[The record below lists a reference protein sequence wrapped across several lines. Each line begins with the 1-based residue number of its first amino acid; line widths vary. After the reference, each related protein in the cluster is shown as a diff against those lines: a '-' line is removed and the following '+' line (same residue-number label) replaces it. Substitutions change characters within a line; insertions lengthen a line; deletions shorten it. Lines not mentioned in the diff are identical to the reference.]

1 MIKVNFFLSATILIL
16 VFISLQISF
25 AQDSTNTTP
34 PKMNV
39 AINQMPEG
47 LTADDVIDSYLE
59 GIGGREIFSA
69 VEDRTTILHGQ
80 IMEQSLSIV
89 IKQKVPNKLR
99 QNIRSG
105 EMKQTIIYDGTKGVM
120 IIGDKK
126 TELDNKELEKLKVE
140 ARMNFLLDPEAYGVS
155 LELTGIATVDST
167 LCYKIVLITQE
178 SANWVQFYEIY
189 SGLKI
194 KEVKEVETT
203 QGSFQQETYYSD
215 YKEVDGLKFPFN
227 IKQSFGM
234 QTIEMNVSSV
244 KLNAGLK
251 DSVFEIPE

>member
-1 MIKVNFFLSATILIL
+1 MIKVNFFLSATILIF

-34 PKMNV
+34 PEMNV

-47 LTADDVIDSYLE
+47 LTADEVIDSYLE
-59 GIGGREIFSA
+59 AIGGKEKFSA

-105 EMKQTIIYDGTKGVM
+105 EMKQTILYDGTKGVM

-140 ARMNFLLDPEAYGVS
+140 AAMYFLLDPEAYGVS
-155 LELTGIATVDST
+155 LELKGIETVHSL
-167 LCYKIVLITQE
+167 LCYKIVLNTKE
-178 SANWVQFYEIY
+178 GTCWEQFYEID

-194 KEVKEVETT
+194 KEVKEIETT
-203 QGSFQQETYYSD
+203 LENFVQETYYSD
-215 YKEVDGLKFPFN
+215 YKEIDGLKFPFK

-244 KLNAGLK
+244 KLNEGL
-251 DSVFEIPE
+251 DNSIFEIPE

>member
-1 MIKVNFFLSATILIL
+1 MIKVNFFLTAALLIVVL
-16 VFISLQISF
+16 ITRQKTF
-25 AQDSTNTTP
+25 AQDSTETFP
-34 PKMNV
+34 PEMHV
-39 AINQMPEG
+39 TLQQVSHG
-47 LTADDVIDSYLE
+47 LTAYDVIDNYLE
-59 GIGGREIFSA
+59 AIGGKEKFSN
-69 VEDRTTILHGQ
+69 VEDRTTILRGEIMGQ
-80 IMEQSLSIV
+80 KLSIV

-105 EMKQTIIYDGTKGVM
+105 EMKQTILYDGTRGVM

-155 LELTGIATVDST
+155 LELKGIETVDSS
-167 LCYKIVLITQE
+167 LCYKIALITE
-178 SANWVQFYEIY
+178 EGKCWEQFYEIN

-194 KEVKEVETT
+194 KEVKEVQTT
-203 QGSFQQETYYSD
+203 LENFLQETFYGD

-234 QTIEMNVSSV
+234 QTMEMNVSSV

-251 DSVFEIPE
+251 NSIFEIPD